1 MHIKQI
7 IIQGFKSYK
16 DQTAIE
22 PFSPKSNVI
31 VGINGSGKSNFFSA
45 IRFVLGDAYHSLS
58 KEERR
63 NLLHESVG
71 PVTISAFVEIIFD
84 NTDNRFPIGKSE
96 VALRRSISLSLDEYS
111 LNGKKTSKAG
121 VRNLLES
128 AGFSPSNP
136 YYIVAQGKVNSL
148 ATAKDEERLKLLKE
162 VAGTRIYE
170 EKRDES
176 NKLMQE
182 TNAKRAKIE
191 EVLNY
196 INDKLNELEDQK
208 ADLAKFQELD
218 DDRRLI
224 EYTIYDNELK
234 SATHKLEE
242 LEEDRRKVTRKNEQI
257 EEHHFKLETK
267 LKDYENQLR
276 DAKQTI
282 ELHDKEKKELLDERN
297 ELMKQRARLELLI
310 DELQDSQISDEE
322 YKADIATKLGEVEDS
337 ISQKQHEIG
346 SMAPQ
351 YTQLTETAKQL
362 KQELRTLEAEQ
373 EHLRLKQARLTKFA
387 SKQDR
392 DNWLNSQIQDITE
405 NLTIRQNQLNSLVQ
419 EKKAEEEELLFKTQ
433 TIEELKEKT
442 KARYQLRQELENEE
456 FKLKAERDEATEQR
470 KDLWREEAKLDNLLR
485 NHSDEIRKAE
495 RILSNTIDRNTSI
508 GLSSITRIA
517 QQHNIQGVHGPVFE
531 LFDCD
536 PRFTTAIDA
545 TAGAS
550 LFNVIVDTD
559 ETATKLFELMNKEK
573 AGRVTFIPLN
583 RVKPRRVE
591 YPSSSD
597 AIPIISKLQ
606 YDEQYQHA
614 FEQIFA
620 NTIVCPSLEVAASY
634 AKSHHLIAVT
644 LDGSRVDSRGALSG
658 GYVDSRRSRLDAAKR
673 LKELQARNENEKSRI
688 QEIKEQLV
696 QADQKVTR
704 IVSDLHA
711 LELRKKKA
719 QFSDQS
725 QNLESR
731 LRKDEELLKIRI
743 ATKTRNIENMQI
755 HGQLLEKQ
763 LISYQN
769 EITTDL
775 STLLSAEERGI
786 LDNNTVKIEEVRKR
800 LMETVN
806 QRAELE
812 GRMDTVKE
820 SLNADALRKEGL
832 LSKKERVVV
841 EGSLDELN
849 RRRNELKLVI
859 KKLGKLTKQIE
870 DLDSEVEQL
879 LQDDLK
885 ITEMIENT
893 SSELAK
899 YTNYMSDIEKDL
911 ERIFLKKSL
920 LMEKKEGCNDN
931 IRELGFLPTE
941 NFQKYSNFKIDR
953 LLKHLHKINERLK
966 NYSHINKRAFDQ
978 YVTFTRQRNKLISR
992 KQDLDK
998 SGESIRELIA
1008 SLDHRKNEAI
1018 QRTFDNVAENFAQIF
1033 ESLVPS
1039 GHGKLIMKSNLQQD
1053 VDMDGNTSSVDSF
1066 SGVSINVSF
1075 NSKTG
1080 GGIFI
1085 QQLSGGQKSLVAL
1098 ALIFAIQKCDP
1109 APFYL
1114 FDEIDANMDAQYRA
1128 VIADMIRK
1136 MSETGQFITTTFSPE
1151 LLATAEKFYGVG
1163 FQGKVS
1169 RIHSITKETALEFI
1183 HHGEGQ

>member
-1 MHIKQI
+1 MPTKKKILINLLQI

-267 LKDYENQLR
+267 LRDYENQLR

-322 YKADIATKLGEVEDS
+322 YKADIATKLGEVENS

-346 SMAPQ
+346 TMAPQ
-351 YTQLTETAKQL
+351 YTQLTEIAKQL

-387 SKQDR
+387 NKQDR

-405 NLTIRQNQLNSLVQ
+405 NLTIRQNQLNSLIQ

-517 QQHNIQGVHGPVFE
+517 QLHNIQGVHGPVFE
-531 LFDCD
+531 LFNCD

-545 TAGAS
+545 TAGA
-550 LFNVIVDTD
+550 
-559 ETATKLFELMNKEK
+559 
-573 AGRVTFIPLN
+573 
-583 RVKPRRVE
+583 
-591 YPSSSD
+591 SSD

-620 NTIVCPSLEVAASY
+620 NTIVCPSLEVATSY

-688 QEIKEQLV
+688 QEIKEQLI
-696 QADQKVTR
+696 QADQKITR

-786 LDNNTVKIEEVRKR
+786 LDNNTVKMEEVRKR

-806 QRAELE
+806 QRTELE

-820 SLNADALRKEGL
+820 SLNADALH
-832 LSKKERVVV
+832 
-841 EGSLDELN
+841 
-849 RRRNELKLVI
+849 
-859 KKLGKLTKQIE
+859 
-870 DLDSEVEQL
+870 LDSEVEQL

-978 YVTFTRQRNKLISR
+978 YVAFTRQRNKLISR

-1080 GGIFI
+1080 DGIFI